1 MNHYTFRDGRLEH
14 GAFDCV
20 CGRRHELPI
29 DEIVVRRGALDEVV
43 PVVKRLALGS
53 KCVLVSDANTREV
66 AGARVEADLGAAGYG
81 VRRCFFATR
90 EGVKPDEKAVGELML
105 AMDGDTDFLVV
116 AGSGC
121 LTDLTR
127 FVASRT
133 GVPFVSVATA
143 PSMDGYASSGAPM
156 THHGHKRT
164 IYCGAPRAIVAD
176 VDVLAAAP
184 QPMVASGF
192 SDTIGKLTSRIDW
205 KLSSIARDEY
215 YCPFFVERVNEGVE
229 QAISVATGL
238 RAREPDAIRTL
249 TESLV
254 ISGIAMLL
262 VGNSR
267 PASGSEHSLSHYWEM
282 KAAVDRRRE
291 FFHGT
296 KVGVATAVVAAFNE
310 RFFARDPSSV
320 RVDSVLARRPGI
332 EWWEERLRSSL
343 GDVAN
348 GIVAE
353 VTRPQYLSEEA
364 LRAEI
369 AGLTE
374 RWSEIQRLGAD
385 SPTFDEVIG
394 IQREAGAPL
403 YPSAI
408 DVSPEYLRETLL
420 NAKEMRSR
428 YTVLRAAES
437 LGWLEEIADEV
448 VERVS
453 DADPGA

>member
-1 MNHYTFRDGRLEH
+1 MENYTFRDGRLAH
-14 GAFDCV
+14 NPFDCE

-29 DEIVVRRGALDEVV
+29 DEIVVRRGALDEFV
-43 PVVKRLALGS
+43 PVVKRLELGT
-53 KCVLVSDANTREV
+53 KYVLVSDANTREV
-66 AGARVEADLGAAGYG
+66 AGARVEADLGAAGYE

-90 EGVKPDEKAVGELML
+90 DGVKPDEKAIGELML
-105 AMDGDTDFLVV
+105 TMDGDTDFLVV

-164 IYCGAPRAIVAD
+164 IYCGAPRAIIAD
-176 VDVLAAAP
+176 VDVLADAP
-184 QPMVASGF
+184 QPMIASGF
-192 SDTIGKLTSRIDW
+192 SDTIGKLTSRVDW
-205 KLSSIARDEY
+205 KLSSIERDEY

-229 QAISVATGL
+229 QAISVASGL
-238 RAREPDAIRTL
+238 QRRDPDAIRTL

-320 RVDSVLARRPGI
+320 NVADVLAQRLSLGA
-332 EWWEERLRSSL
+332 WEARLRSSL
-343 GDVAN
+343 GEVAD
-348 GIVAE
+348 GIIRE
-353 VTRPQYLSEEA
+353 VTRSQYLSDDA
-364 LRAEI
+364 LRAEVQGLVGRWDDI
-369 AGLTE
+369 AALAA
-374 RWSEIQRLGAD
+374 R
-385 SPTFDEVIG
+385 SPSFDEVIRV
-394 IQREAGAPL
+394 QREAGAPL

-453 DADPGA
+453 AADPGA

>member
-1 MNHYTFRDGRLEH
+1 MSQYTFRDGHLEH
-14 GAFDCV
+14 SAFDCG

-29 DEIVVRRGALDEVV
+29 DEIIVRRGALDEVV
-43 PVVKRLALGS
+43 PVVKRLGLGS

-66 AGARVEADLGAAGYG
+66 AGARVEADLGSAGFD
-81 VRRCFFATR
+81 VRGCFFAAR
-90 EGVKPDEKAVGELML
+90 DGVKPDEKAVGELML
-105 AMDGDTDFLVV
+105 AMDGDTAFLVV

-164 IYCGAPRAIVAD
+164 IYCGAPRAIIAD

-184 QPMVASGF
+184 LPMIASGF
-192 SDTIGKLTSRIDW
+192 SDTIGKLTSRVDW
-205 KLSSIARDEY
+205 KLSAIQRDEY
-215 YCPFFVERVNEGVE
+215 YCPFFVERVNKGVE
-229 QAISVATGL
+229 QAISVADALG
-238 RAREPDAIRTL
+238 ARDPEAVRTL

-254 ISGIAMLL
+254 VSGIAMLL

-320 RVDSVLARRPGI
+320 DVDAVLAQRPTLAS
-332 EWWEERLRSSL
+332 WEQRLRSSL
-343 GDVAN
+343 GEVAD
-348 GIVAE
+348 GIIAE
-353 VTRPQYLSEEA
+353 VTRPQYLADEA
-364 LRAEI
+364 LRADIE
-369 AGLTE
+369 GLTGRWDELE
-374 RWSEIQRLGAD
+374 RLSAE
-385 SPTFDEVIG
+385 SPSFDEVIR
-394 IQREAGAPL
+394 IQSEAGAPL